1 MIRVLLVDDHV
12 MVRVGLGRLLDQTE
26 DIDVVAIA
34 GDGDTALALDAD
46 LRADV
51 VLMDMSMP
59 GMGGIEATR
68 QLCERRPDAKVV
80 MLTAH
85 TERANILAALDA
97 GACGYLVKD
106 SEPQT
111 LIDGVRAA
119 AEGHAPLDSRAA
131 RALLDARAET
141 SKPRLT
147 ARESDVLRLVADG
160 LPNKHVAR
168 KLQISEK
175 TVKSH
180 LTRIFSVIGVTDRTQ
195 AALWARDNL
204 AANGAVGS

>member
-59 GMGGIEATR
+59 GMGGIETTR

-131 RALLDARAET
+131 RSLLDARAET

-204 AANGAVGS
+204 ATDAAVGS